1 MPRVTLPCPAALSLG
16 PILLFTLAVAWSDA
30 HSLPTPQPLL
40 MAGKR
45 SLYQRVLA
53 SPGTR
58 LLEEPGAAG
67 EGQAVIPFTTFY
79 VYGRRKAAGEEWL
92 EVGPD
97 SHGTVAGFA
106 PARQLIPWNQALTV
120 TFKDPA
126 SGERV
131 LLFRDRDSL
140 KRLIDQNDLESYER
154 YYDEAIRGD
163 PSADSPVVAIQPGT
177 RIDIEKDF
185 YLVPIKYHEDL
196 YLRDRPAR
204 LLEVASVPLEA
215 EKQGEGAP
223 VRPFRTGIVFV
234 MDATQSMRPYIE
246 RTRTVTRRVFDAIAR
261 AGQRDRVSFGLTA
274 FRDHLAAPTAER
286 FLTKNFATLDQGAD
300 AKRFFKEVASLRASN
315 VTNAEFVEDS
325 FAGIKEAID
334 GNPWSDFDARYIVLV
349 TDASAREAGDPLS
362 STRLDVAGIRQLAR
376 DRGIAIWV
384 MHLKT
389 PMGVMDHQRAEQQY
403 RALADYPG
411 IGELYYGVGM
421 GSADEFERVL
431 HTLASQIAEQVES
444 TAKGAP
450 PAMAGPDDPALKS
463 LQERIAKL
471 GYALRMKYL
480 QAKGGE
486 KPPQVFDA
494 WLVDRDPRNPEDTTI
509 EVRVLITRD
518 QLSDLKSALT
528 QVLEL
533 AEEGVLSPQNFVTE
547 LKAMAAR
554 LSRNQENPARLPG
567 AGTPADLTLAELGLL
582 GEYVEDLPYQ
592 SEVLGL
598 SLEDWE
604 TWPAERQLDFVHRLE
619 SKVQYY
625 QALHDHTD
633 LWVSLNGGPIT
644 GESVFP
650 VLLDLLP

>member
-1 MPRVTLPCPAALSLG
+1 
-16 PILLFTLAVAWSDA
+16 
-30 HSLPTPQPLL
+30 

-58 LLEEPGAAG
+58 LVKEPGATDG
-67 EGQAVIPFTTFY
+67 GQAVTPFTTFY
-79 VYGRRKAAGEEWL
+79 VYGRREMGGEEWL
-92 EVGPD
+92 EIGPD
-97 SHGTVAGFA
+97 SHGAVAGFA

-163 PSADSPVVAIQPGT
+163 PSADSPIVAIQPGT

-185 YLVPIKYHEDL
+185 YLVPIKHHEDL
-196 YLRDRPAR
+196 YLQDRPAR

-215 EKQGEGAP
+215 GEQGEGSAA
-223 VRPFRTGIVFV
+223 RPFRTGIVFV
-234 MDATQSMRPYIE
+234 MDATQSMRPYIR
-246 RTRTVTRRVFDAIAR
+246 RTRAVTRRVYEALSR
-261 AGQRDRVSFGLTA
+261 TGVRNRVSFGLTA
-274 FRDHLAAPTAER
+274 YRDHLATPTDER
-286 FLTKNFATLDQGAD
+286 FLSRNFVTLGAGTD
-300 AKRFFKEVASLRASN
+300 AKRFFKEVASLRASDI
-315 VTNAEFVEDS
+315 TNAEFVEDAY
-325 FAGIKEAID
+325 AGIKDAID
-334 GNPWSDFDARYIVLV
+334 GNPWSEFDARYIGLV
-349 TDASAREAGDPLS
+349 TDASARESGDPLS
-362 STRLDVAGIRQLAR
+362 STRLDLAGIRQLAR
-376 DRGIAIWV
+376 DRGIALWV

-389 PMGVMDHQRAEQQY
+389 PMGVMDHERAERQY

-431 HTLASQIAEQVES
+431 HTLASQIASQVES
-444 TAKGAP
+444 TAK
-450 PAMAGPDDPALKS
+450 AGPAAPAGQADEALKS
-463 LQERIAKL
+463 LQQRIARL

-480 QAKGGE
+480 QAKGDD

-494 WLVDRDPRNPEDTTI
+494 WLVDRDPRNPDDTTI

-518 QLSDLKSALT
+518 QLSDLRNALT
-528 QVLEL
+528 QILEL
-533 AEEGVLSPQNFVTE
+533 AEEGVLSPRNFVAE
-547 LKAMAAR
+547 LKALAAR
-554 LSRNQENPARLPG
+554 MSRDQESPAIVPG
-567 AGTPADLTLAELGLL
+567 ASSLAELGLI

-604 TWPAERQLDFVHRLE
+604 AWPAERQLDFVHRLE
-619 SKVQYY
+619 SKAQYY

-650 VLLDLLP
+650 VLLELLP